1 MFGRTYSDLGP
12 VVGQINGEDIRAN
25 QLERRGYDWENGY
38 GTPSD
43 GQDTNRDGQPV
54 RKLTKDAKSIIIF
67 WSCSGSTKLLAS
79 KVACETGA
87 DILEITLRNP
97 YPANYRKTL
106 NRANCE
112 RIQND
117 SSELEMQLPD
127 LSQYDTIY
135 LGYQTWT
142 MTLSQPMKA
151 FLLEYGGEFSNK
163 EIAPFLSEGGY
174 GSGDS
179 TELIREFI
187 ARDGGKNKKVDWT
200 FVGPENV
207 LCAGI
212 TDKFEKAG
220 QKIFGPNQRTAQLEG
235 SKDYALRFMNKYDV
249 PTARHETFTSAETC
263 IAGLKDFAYPVVIK
277 EDGLAGG
284 KGVTIAKNQ
293 DVAEETIREMFAGGQ
308 TAVVLEEC
316 LVGPEY
322 SMFVAVSEDQFTIL
336 PMAQDHKRVG
346 DGDKGPNT
354 GGMGSYSPLPQLKK
368 EDRQRMIDEIVKP
381 TMNGLVQGDYHY
393 CGVLYIGLMMTEN
406 GPKVIEYNVRLGD
419 PETQVV
425 LPRIKNDFAMVI
437 DAAVNHEKLPEIEE
451 NDNSILGVVVCSKGY
466 PAHPAPNVKIGKLPE
481 GTNTYIDYANVKG
494 ELDNLIG
501 DGGRLFMVISEAD
514 NLVQAQDNVYSYLS
528 KLDLPDCFYRHDIG
542 NRALRDQMCE
552 ESPGW
557 GFFSL
562 I

>member
-1 MFGRTYSDLGP
+1 
-12 VVGQINGEDIRAN
+12 
-25 QLERRGYDWENGY
+25 
-38 GTPSD
+38 
-43 GQDTNRDGQPV
+43 
-54 RKLTKDAKSIIIF
+54 
-67 WSCSGSTKLLAS
+67 
-79 KVACETGA
+79 
-87 DILEITLRNP
+87 
-97 YPANYRKTL
+97 
-106 NRANCE
+106 
-112 RIQND
+112 
-117 SSELEMQLPD
+117 MQLPD

-135 LGYQTWT
+135 LGYQTWA
-142 MTLSQPMKA
+142 MTLSQPMRA

-212 TDKFEKAG
+212 TDKFNEAG
-220 QKIFGPNQRTAQLEG
+220 QKIFGPNQRAAQLEG
-235 SKDYALRFMNKYDV
+235 SKDYALRFMSKYNI
-249 PTARHETFTSAETC
+249 PTARYETYASAETC
-263 IAGLKDFAYPVVIK
+263 IAGLKNFDYPVVIK

-284 KGVTIAKNQ
+284 KGVTIAQNQ

-322 SMFVAVSEDQFTIL
+322 SMFVVVSEDQFTIL

-381 TMNGLVQGDYHY
+381 TMNGLVQGNYHY
-393 CGVLYIGLMMTEN
+393 CGILYIGLMMTEN
-406 GPKVIEYNVRLGD
+406 GPKVIEYNVCLGD
-419 PETQVV
+419 PEIQVV
-425 LPRIKNDFAMVI
+425 LPRVKNDFAQVI

-451 NDNSILGVVVCSKGY
+451 NDRSVLGVVVCSKGY
-466 PAHPAPNVKIGKLPE
+466 PAHPAPNVKIGKLPH

-494 ELDNLIG
+494 NLNNLID
-501 DGGRLFMVISEAD
+501 DGGRLFMVILEAD

-542 NRALRDQMCE
+542 NRALRD
-552 ESPGW
+552 
-557 GFFSL
+557 
-562 I
+562 

>member
-1 MFGRTYSDLGP
+1 MFGRTYSDLGS
-12 VVGQINGEDIRAN
+12 VVGQIIDEDIRAN

-79 KVACETGA
+79 KIARETDT

-106 NRANCE
+106 SRANRE

-117 SSELEMQLPD
+117 PPELKMQLPD

-135 LGYQTWT
+135 LGYQTWA

-163 EIAPFLSEGGY
+163 EIAQFLSEGGY

-212 TDKFEKAG
+212 TDKFNEAG
-220 QKIFGPNQRTAQLEG
+220 QKIFGPNQRVAQLEG
-235 SKDYALRFMNKYDV
+235 SKDYALRFMSKYNI
-249 PTARHETFTSAETC
+249 PTARYETYTSAETC
-263 IAGLKDFAYPVVIK
+263 IAGLKNFDYPVVIK

-284 KGVTIAKNQ
+284 KGVTIAQNQ

-322 SMFVAVSEDQFTIL
+322 SMFVVDSEDQFTIL

-381 TMNGLVQGDYHY
+381 TMNGLVQGNYHY
-393 CGVLYIGLMMTEN
+393 CGILYIGLMMTEN

-425 LPRIKNDFAMVI
+425 LPRVKNDFAQVI

-451 NDNSILGVVVCSKGY
+451 NDSSILGVVVCSKGY
-466 PAHPAPNVKIGKLPE
+466 PTHPAPNVKIGKLPH

-494 ELDNLIG
+494 NLDNLIG

-542 NRALRDQMCE
+542 NRALRD
-552 ESPGW
+552 
-557 GFFSL
+557 
-562 I
+562 

>member
-1 MFGRTYSDLGP
+1 MFGRTYSDLGS

-25 QLERRGYDWENGY
+25 QLGRHGYDWENGY
-38 GTPSD
+38 VTPSD

-67 WSCSGSTKLLAS
+67 WSRSGSTKLLAS
-79 KVACETGA
+79 KIARETGA

-106 NRANCE
+106 NRANRE

-117 SSELEMQLPD
+117 SPELEMQLPD

-135 LGYQTWT
+135 LGCQTWAI
-142 MTLSQPMKA
+142 TLSQPMRA

-163 EIAPFLSEGGY
+163 KIAPFLSEGGY

-187 ARDGGKNKKVDWT
+187 ARDGGKNKKFDWT

-220 QKIFGPNQRTAQLEG
+220 QKIFGPNQRVAQLEG
-235 SKDYALRFMNKYDV
+235 SKDYALRFMSKYNI
-249 PTARHETFTSAETC
+249 PTARYETYASAETC
-263 IAGLKDFAYPVVIK
+263 IAGLKNFDYPVVIK

-284 KGVTIAKNQ
+284 KGVTIAQNQ

-322 SMFVAVSEDQFTIL
+322 SMFVVVSEDQFTIL

-368 EDRQRMIDEIVKP
+368 EDRQRMIDEIVKS
-381 TMNGLVQGDYHY
+381 TMNGLVQGNYHY
-393 CGVLYIGLMMTEN
+393 CGVLYVGLMMTEN

-419 PETQVV
+419 PGTQVV
-425 LPRIKNDFAMVI
+425 LPRVKNDFAQVI

-451 NDNSILGVVVCSKGY
+451 NDSSILGVVVCSKGY
-466 PAHPAPNVKIGKLPE
+466 PTHPAPNVKIGKLPE

-528 KLDLPDCFYRHDIG
+528 KIDLPDCFYRHDIG
-542 NRALRDQMCE
+542 NRALRD
-552 ESPGW
+552 
-557 GFFSL
+557 
-562 I
+562 

>member
-25 QLERRGYDWENGY
+25 QLERRGYDWKNGY

-293 DVAEETIREMFAGGQ
+293 DVAEETIREMFACGQ

-451 NDNSILGVVVCSKGY
+451 NDNSILGVFVCSKGY

-542 NRALRDQMCE
+542 NRALRD
-552 ESPGW
+552 
-557 GFFSL
+557 
-562 I
+562 

>member
-1 MFGRTYSDLGP
+1 
-12 VVGQINGEDIRAN
+12 
-25 QLERRGYDWENGY
+25 
-38 GTPSD
+38 
-43 GQDTNRDGQPV
+43 
-54 RKLTKDAKSIIIF
+54 
-67 WSCSGSTKLLAS
+67 
-79 KVACETGA
+79 
-87 DILEITLRNP
+87 
-97 YPANYRKTL
+97 
-106 NRANCE
+106 
-112 RIQND
+112 
-117 SSELEMQLPD
+117 MQLPD

-135 LGYQTWT
+135 LGYQAWA
-142 MTLSQPMKA
+142 MTLSQPMRA

-163 EIAPFLSEGGY
+163 KIAPFLSEGGY

-220 QKIFGPNQRTAQLEG
+220 QKIFGPNQRVAQLEG
-235 SKDYALRFMNKYDV
+235 SKDYALRFMSKYNI
-249 PTARHETFTSAETC
+249 PTARYETYASAETC
-263 IAGLKDFAYPVVIK
+263 IAGLKNFDYPVVIK

-284 KGVTIAKNQ
+284 KGVTIAQNQ

-322 SMFVAVSEDQFTIL
+322 SMFVVVSEDQFTIL

-381 TMNGLVQGDYHY
+381 TMNGLVQGNYHY
-393 CGVLYIGLMMTEN
+393 CGILYIGLMMTEN

-425 LPRIKNDFAMVI
+425 LPRIKNDFAEVI

-451 NDNSILGVVVCSKGY
+451 NNSSILGVVVCSKGY
-466 PAHPAPNVKIGKLPE
+466 PTHPALNVKIGKLPH

-494 ELDNLIG
+494 NLNNLID

-528 KLDLPDCFYRHDIG
+528 KLDLLDCFYRYDIG
-542 NRALRDQMCE
+542 NRALRD
-552 ESPGW
+552 
-557 GFFSL
+557 
-562 I
+562 

>member
-1 MFGRTYSDLGP
+1 MFGRTYSNLGP

-54 RKLTKDAKSIIIF
+54 RKLTKDAKSHNI
-67 WSCSGSTKLLAS
+67 
-79 KVACETGA
+79 
-87 DILEITLRNP
+87 
-97 YPANYRKTL
+97 
-106 NRANCE
+106 
-112 RIQND
+112 
-117 SSELEMQLPD
+117 
-127 LSQYDTIY
+127 
-135 LGYQTWT
+135 
-142 MTLSQPMKA
+142 
-151 FLLEYGGEFSNK
+151 
-163 EIAPFLSEGGY
+163 
-174 GSGDS
+174 
-179 TELIREFI
+179 
-187 ARDGGKNKKVDWT
+187 DWT

-220 QKIFGPNQRTAQLEG
+220 QKIFGPNQRASQLEG
-235 SKDYALRFMNKYDV
+235 SKDYALRFMSKYNI
-249 PTARHETFTSAETC
+249 PTARYETFTSAETC
-263 IAGLKDFAYPVVIK
+263 IAGLKDFTYPVVIK

-322 SMFVAVSEDQFTIL
+322 SMFVVVSEDQFTIL

-381 TMNGLVQGDYHY
+381 TMNGLVQGGYHY
-393 CGVLYIGLMMTEN
+393 CGVLYIGLMLTED

-425 LPRIKNDFAMVI
+425 LPRVKNDFAQVI

-451 NDNSILGVVVCSKGY
+451 NNSSILGVVVCSKGY
-466 PAHPAPNVKIGKLPE
+466 PTHPAPNVKIGKLPH

-494 ELDNLIG
+494 DLDNLTG

-542 NRALRDQMCE
+542 NRALRDQMFE
-552 ESPGW
+552 KFEYN
-557 GFFSL
+557 
-562 I
+562 